1 MKTNNNKYQP
11 QSVSHPRLTL
21 AEKLDE
27 LEMGSKELSVLVD
40 KPEKAI
46 AAVIAGRS
54 AITPQMAVKFEDV
67 LKIPA
72 SFWLKRQKSYDGY
85 FI

>member
-1 MKTNNNKYQP
+1 MKTSNNKYQP
-11 QSVSHPRLTL
+11 QSVSHLGLTL

-27 LEMGSKELSVLVD
+27 LKMGSKELSVAVD
-40 KPEKAI
+40 KPEKTI
-46 AAVIAGRS
+46 AAVLEGRS
-54 AITPQMAVKFEDV
+54 AITPQMAVKFEEV

-72 SFWLKRQKSYDGY
+72 SFWLKRQKRYDEY